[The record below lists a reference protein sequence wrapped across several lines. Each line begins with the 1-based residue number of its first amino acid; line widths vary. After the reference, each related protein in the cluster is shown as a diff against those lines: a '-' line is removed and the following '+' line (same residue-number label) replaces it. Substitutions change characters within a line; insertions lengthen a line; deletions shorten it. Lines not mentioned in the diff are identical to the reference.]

1 MLSRNLIDPE
11 HACSNP
17 PVVGLRFHMRLAD
30 ARHLWPGWQGNTRQ
44 GKRVCWMVS
53 EGSPVRNQ
61 LLCKYVGRN
70 RHNQGLIG
78 NRGVRRFA
86 RSHVLKSGE
95 TIGKLLAAGH
105 LPSCA
110 NKRATSAKGLR
121 PYTGHLASG
130 SYGIVGFKAKRA
142 RDYVVGLRFRMRLAD
157 ARHLWPGWQGNTRAN
172 HRVCWAVIPN
182 DRCIR
187 RDWWAFSDHT
197 YYDPKTEDPYSN
209 SLTRS
214 RLANKDLVCKYVGR
228 NRHNRDLIGNHGARR
243 FALSHVLR
251 SGETIQDLLDAGH
264 PPKTTTSQKPTRKRK
279 RDFTTLDFTKE
290 VFNPRNTPL
299 PRFEGSYVRPLHV
312 DVIIV
317 SKHLAIMIP
326 DFFGDMQALK
336 LMSSF
341 QAFVRHFGGASE
353 DTEFEYLQT
362 LQDEY
367 HDLVP
372 KHRTD
377 GEDILKYFQRGGRC

>member
-1 MLSRNLIDPE
+1 
-11 HACSNP
+11 
-17 PVVGLRFHMRLAD
+17 
-30 ARHLWPGWQGNTRQ
+30 
-44 GKRVCWMVS
+44 MVS
-53 EGSPVRNQ
+53 EGSPVHRQ

-110 NKRATSAKGLR
+110 NKRADYLARRSFEGL
-121 PYTGHLASG
+121 
-130 SYGIVGFKAKRA
+130 KEKRA
-142 RDYVVGLRFRMRLAD
+142 RDYVVGHRFRMRLAD
-157 ARHLWPGWQGNTRAN
+157 ARHLWPGWQGNTRDN
-172 HRVCWAVIPN
+172 NRVCWAVIPN
-182 DRCIR
+182 DRRIR

-197 YYDPKTEDPYSN
+197 YYDPETDPRDWRSR
-209 SLTRS
+209 LARS
-214 RLANKDLVCKYVGR
+214 RLANEDLVCKYVGR

-326 DFFGDMQALK
+326 AGHQDGKWIANLDIGIALAHSVGMVGFKLDQHPAGTCNIRFGYYNFFEDAEEAMRVLLDHTSDKVIPDGIKVGKRAPR
-336 LMSSF
+336 
-341 QAFVRHFGGASE
+341 ANPPRVRRKRVLYP
-353 DTEFEYLQT
+353 T
-362 LQDEY
+362 
-367 HDLVP
+367 
-372 KHRTD
+372 
-377 GEDILKYFQRGGRC
+377 